1 VSETTSIRVITGPTA
16 SGKTH
21 LALELAAKD
30 PSIEIINAD
39 AQLLYKGF
47 DIGTAKPTSE
57 ERATVRHHLID
68 VLEPSELFSAADY
81 SNKARETIR
90 EIVAKGKQPI
100 VVGGTGFY
108 IDALFFG
115 LVEAN
120 IPEHIAQEVRA
131 RVEQEYQ
138 DKGFDTYHA
147 LLEPIDPVLYEQI
160 ARERNPVRLLR
171 AWEFYYSTGNTL
183 GEARKVKPEPFEF
196 SPKFEVLEVERSEL
210 WRRIEH
216 RIEEMLR
223 TGWLDE
229 VGHLLK
235 NGVTTDMPAMRAIG
249 YRELA
254 EVVEGKSQ
262 LSETKEKIIIKTRQ
276 YAKRQVTWMKKYVT
290 PA

>member
-1 VSETTSIRVITGPTA
+1 MSETTSIRVITGPTA

-47 DIGTAKPTSE
+47 DIGTAKPTAE

-68 VLEPSELFSAADY
+68 ILEPSELFSAADY
-81 SNKARETIR
+81 SSKAREIIR

-120 IPEHIAQEVRA
+120 IPEHIAQEVRT
-131 RVEQEYQ
+131 RVEQEYKE
-138 DKGFDTYHA
+138 KGFDTYHA

-171 AWEFYYSTGNTL
+171 AWEFYYATGNAL

-196 SPKFEVLEVERSEL
+196 SPQFEVLQVERSEL
-210 WRRIEH
+210 WKRIEL
-216 RIEEMLR
+216 RIEEMLLA
-223 TGWLDE
+223 GWLDE

-262 LSETKEKIIIKTRQ
+262 LSEAKGKIIIKTRQ